1 MNNSNRTKSLGSEW
15 VKNEII
21 LHTIITSVFET
32 VSHQSLKPKSLLNL
46 ARLDS
51 SKSLLN
57 LTRLLKIALFSNYRV
72 LTVHQW
78 SADLLFAE
86 WTRAQL
92 TTFLF
97 KNVRNFRFGYPIY
110 ESCHMA
116 KNKGGYIV
124 TDCMNMKLKLGEYIL
139 QLHTS
144 QIDTIEPEGK

>member
-1 MNNSNRTKSLGSEW
+1 MFIEN
-15 VKNEII
+15 
-21 LHTIITSVFET
+21 LHSATLRS
-32 VSHQSLKPKSLLNL
+32 
-46 ARLDS
+46 
-51 SKSLLN
+51 
-57 LTRLLKIALFSNYRV
+57 KIALFWILEYHAV
-72 LTVHQW
+72 

-116 KNKGGYIV
+116 KNKGGYTV

>member
-1 MNNSNRTKSLGSEW
+1 MNNSNRTKSLSLKW

-21 LHTIITSVFET
+21 VHIIITIVFELLQFHFKT
-32 VSHQSLKPKSLLNL
+32 KNQNLYSSSLDLT
-46 ARLDS
+46 RFDT
-51 SKSLLN
+51 SKSHFFQIIEYLLC
-57 LTRLLKIALFSNYRV
+57 ISG
-72 LTVHQW
+72 W